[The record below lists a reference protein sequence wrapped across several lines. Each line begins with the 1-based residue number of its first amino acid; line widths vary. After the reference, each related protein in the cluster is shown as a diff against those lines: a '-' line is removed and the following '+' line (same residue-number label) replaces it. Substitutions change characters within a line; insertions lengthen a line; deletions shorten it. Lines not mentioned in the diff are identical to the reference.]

1 MLFIADIWRQP
12 PAVRFAAII
21 SLLREIVGAV
31 GYRTVDPP
39 LNIAVYKRL
48 CAFARRFAQI
58 LAQPPRPTPPQSAS
72 PRQHPRAQ
80 RPKPAP
86 RAVKL
91 PTRFGWLPRLYPGH
105 QIPGAGGQLA
115 HLLTEPDMI
124 ALIKDRPSLARILR
138 PLCHMLRL
146 TPPPYLALPPK
157 TTPRKP
163 AIIARRKPPK
173 PARIKPPKRAKFL
186 RRPIWGLNA
195 PTISPTIPPISRP
208 KNHA

>member
-1 MLFIADIWRQP
+1 MFFLSDIWRRP
-12 PAVRFAAII
+12 PAERFAAII
-21 SLLREIVGAV
+21 ALLREIVGIV

-39 LNIAVYKRL
+39 LNLAVYKRL
-48 CAFARRFAQI
+48 GFFARRFAQI
-58 LAQPPRPTPPQSAS
+58 LAQPARSARPQST
-72 PRQHPRAQ
+72 PRPRAQ

-86 RAVKL
+86 SAVKL

-146 TPPPYLALPPK
+146 TPPLYLALPPK
-157 TTPRKP
+157 TAPQTP
-163 AIIARRKPPK
+163 ATTHQRKPPK
-173 PARIKPPKRAKFL
+173 PKRINPPKRPKFT
-186 RRPIWGLNA
+186 RRPIWGLDA
-195 PTISPTIPPISRP
+195 PTIPPTPRS
-208 KNHA
+208 KNRA

>member
-1 MLFIADIWRQP
+1 MLFLSDIWRRP
-12 PAVRFAAII
+12 PAQRFAAII
-21 SLLREIVGAV
+21 ALLREIVGAV

-48 CAFARRFAQI
+48 GFFARRFAQI
-58 LAQPPRPTPPQSAS
+58 LAQPARPARPPST

-124 ALIKDRPSLARILR
+124 ALIKDHPSLARILR

-146 TPPPYLALPPK
+146 TPPLYLALPPK
-157 TTPRKP
+157 TAPRKP
-163 AIIARRKPPK
+163 ATTRQRKPPK
-173 PARIKPPKRAKFL
+173 PARINPPKRPKFA
-186 RRPIWGLNA
+186 RRPIWGLDA
-195 PTISPTIPPISRP
+195 PIIPPPSRA
-208 KNHA
+208 KNRA